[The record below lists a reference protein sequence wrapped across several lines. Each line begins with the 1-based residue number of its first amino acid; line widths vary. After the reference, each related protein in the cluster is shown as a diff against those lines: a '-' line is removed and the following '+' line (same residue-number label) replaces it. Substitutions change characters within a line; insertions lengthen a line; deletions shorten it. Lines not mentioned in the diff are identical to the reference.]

1 MKTARCKITEIKD
14 ELLEHVETT
23 IHKAAPSLGSKRFQS
38 SYCAKVRA

>member
-23 IHKAAPSLGSKRFQS
+23 IHKPVPGNQLMDIFSIFVL
-38 SYCAKVRA
+38 